1 MDRQS
6 QKILRS
12 FTQTILR
19 ERAFDFSRLDF
30 LKTRFDADRVEKV
43 SVAGAIVLAQVAR
56 AIDGDSVAASWIRD
70 TAGEKPSDKVEVGLL
85 KEGEVVINLVPTTEA
100 SELIDTVKPLEISD
114 NSNKI
119 K

>member
-12 FTQTILR
+12 FTQAILR

-30 LKTRFDADRVEKV
+30 LKNRFDADRVEKV

-56 AIDGDSVAASWIRD
+56 AIDGDTVAAGWIRD

-85 KEGEVVINLVPTTEA
+85 KEGEVVINLVPSTEA
-100 SELIDTVKPLEISD
+100 PERIDTIKPLEITD